1 MAFELSQKLPNLPDE
16 ILRLI
21 APSSVDLDS
30 INTKKFTHV
39 IKVKQVSIYSR
50 IVFFFNQ
57 VLTSFKSLLLPKIF
71 TVLWVIY

>member
-30 INTKKFTHV
+30 VNTKKFTHV
-39 IKVKQVSIYSR
+39 IKVKQVSIYNR
-50 IVFFFNQ
+50 VVFF
-57 VLTSFKSLLLPKIF
+57 
-71 TVLWVIY
+71 